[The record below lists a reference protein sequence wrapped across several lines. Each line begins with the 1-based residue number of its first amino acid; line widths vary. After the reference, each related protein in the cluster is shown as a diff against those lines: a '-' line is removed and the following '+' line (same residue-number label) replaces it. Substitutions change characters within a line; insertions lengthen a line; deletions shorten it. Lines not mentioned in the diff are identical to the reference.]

1 MSMEKIEVVIKRS
14 EDDTQREFKV
24 RRFSPMTILDVL
36 LAIGRSQDATLAY
49 RFSCRVG
56 MCGTC
61 LVRVNGKPV
70 LACQT
75 PVTDQR
81 TLKIEAAAGFET
93 IKDLVFDPKPFWA
106 QWAKVIPYFVPKSG
120 SSEIAV
126 IPHKSHERELID
138 PHVNCIQCGACFTAC
153 SVSGGGN
160 DFLGPA
166 ALNRAMVLMADS
178 RDGAGEERSEIVE
191 GESGVWRCHQA
202 LACSVVCPKGLDPA
216 ASIRKIRNRKVFK
229 RKK

>member
-1 MSMEKIEVVIKRS
+1 MEKIEVTIKRS
-14 EDDTQREFKV
+14 EDDTQRDFKV

-75 PVTDQR
+75 PITDQK
-81 TLKIEAAAGFET
+81 TLKIEAAAGFDT
-93 IKDLVFDPKPFWA
+93 IRDLVFDPKPFWA
-106 QWAKVIPYFVPKSG
+106 QWARVIPYFVPRANI
-120 SSEIAV
+120 SEFAL
-126 IPHKSHERELID
+126 IPHQSAERELID

-166 ALNRAMVLMADS
+166 ALNRVMVLMADS
-178 RDGAGEERSEIVE
+178 RDGAGEDRRKIVE

-202 LACSVVCPKGLDPA
+202 LACSVACPKGLDPA
-216 ASIRKIRNRKVFK
+216 DSIRKLRNRKVFR